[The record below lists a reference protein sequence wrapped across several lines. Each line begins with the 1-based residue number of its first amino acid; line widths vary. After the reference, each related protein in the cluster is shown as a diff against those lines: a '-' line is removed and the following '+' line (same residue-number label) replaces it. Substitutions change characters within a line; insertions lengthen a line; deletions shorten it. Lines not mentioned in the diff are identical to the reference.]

1 MNGDNRVTLPASEL
15 RRIRQKLGLSRDEF
29 AIELGY
35 EGTSEGNT
43 NTMRRFET
51 GRRGLPLTLAKLIFM
66 IDVHGL
72 PDTWPAHLEAKL
84 PEGEN
89 GNS

>member
-15 RRIRQKLGLSRDEF
+15 RRIREKLGLSRDEM

-35 EGTSEGNT
+35 EGTPEGNT

-51 GRRGLPLTLAKLIFM
+51 GRRGLPLTLAKLVFM
-66 IDVHGL
+66 IDTFGL
-72 PDTWPAHLEAKL
+72 PDTWPAGLEAKL
-84 PEGEN
+84 SEPKER
-89 GNS
+89 S